1 MGMSS
6 KGSPGG
12 SGQLRRH
19 RPGVCH
25 RCGWRG
31 LVSKLTR
38 ADRRRLKIGR
48 TFGRI
53 CDECADSLLGQN
65 RVGGRALPLKTPGPL
80 HRRNVA

>member
-1 MGMSS
+1 MAWLS

-12 SGQLRRH
+12 SGEGRTH

-25 RCGWRG
+25 RCGWSG
-31 LVSKLTR
+31 LVFKPSR

-53 CDECADSLLGQN
+53 CDECAASLLSRGQVDGQAPSETP
-65 RVGGRALPLKTPGPL
+65 RVG